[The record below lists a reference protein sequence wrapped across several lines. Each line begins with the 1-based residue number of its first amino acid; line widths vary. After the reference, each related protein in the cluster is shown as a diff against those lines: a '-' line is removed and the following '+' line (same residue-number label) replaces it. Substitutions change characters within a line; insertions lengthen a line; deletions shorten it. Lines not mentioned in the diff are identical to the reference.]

1 MSEINLTYLCSRF
14 KVSWKKESQW
24 TRTPVHITA
33 ESVCSVLFPSLGVRR
48 SSQSV
53 DELHP
58 STVPSTFSST
68 PPHLP
73 LHRFLLTAANSH
85 TILYGPPQHRW
96 ATPTEPHLVIISSSS
111 SPSSSCSSS
120 TFASSFCLFWY
131 RVLAQADFEFPTLLP
146 PPPECWG
153 YMFSSQWFCFVF
165 FPDCRSRVGKLLV
178 EGLRLKIFRWKWGPN
193 TQIGRNVNVFMC

>member
-73 LHRFLLTAANSH
+73 LHRIFLLTAANSH

-120 TFASSFCLFWY
+120 TFASSFCLF
-131 RVLAQADFEFPTLLP
+131 
-146 PPPECWG
+146 
-153 YMFSSQWFCFVF
+153 
-165 FPDCRSRVGKLLV
+165 
-178 EGLRLKIFRWKWGPN
+178 
-193 TQIGRNVNVFMC
+193 